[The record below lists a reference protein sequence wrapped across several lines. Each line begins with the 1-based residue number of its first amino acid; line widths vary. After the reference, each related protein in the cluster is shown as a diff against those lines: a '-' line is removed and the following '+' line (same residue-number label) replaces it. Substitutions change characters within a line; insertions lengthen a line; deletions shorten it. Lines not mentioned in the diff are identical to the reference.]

1 MKDRG
6 WLWWY
11 GLLMQALQ
19 PWVLRKLRRRGRH
32 EPLYAQHIE
41 ERWGHYSVPSGQGYV
56 WIHAVSLGETRVAG
70 LLLPRLRA
78 RWPGVRILL
87 THGTATGREL
97 GRSLLQPGD
106 VQVWQ
111 PWDTPQAVQ
120 RFLDHFRPQLG
131 LLLETEV
138 WPHWVQACRAR
149 ALPLVLINARMSEAS
164 LHKAQRLSMLSHPSY
179 SGLHEVWAQTEADAQ
194 RLRALGAPVTAV
206 LGTVKFDIE
215 VNAPQQASGLQ
226 ARSHLSRPVV
236 MMASSREGEEVLLL
250 KALREHP
257 HALER
262 AHWLLVPR
270 HPQRFDEVVGL
281 AQAQGWTVLR
291 RSNYHTLEQLIR
303 AWAAQTEVTL
313 AVGDSLGEMGVYCAL
328 SQATLMGGS
337 FEPLGGQNLIEA
349 LAYGSPVVVGPHTFN
364 FLQATDEA
372 VIAGVVVRVVDMAQG
387 IEAAL
392 QWLDRQRGS
401 SEVSAQ
407 CRQFVMHHAGAGQR
421 MVQRLES
428 LIKVDLSARATD

>member
-1 MKDRG
+1 MKTRV
-6 WLWWY
+6 WLWLY

-19 PWVLRKLRRRGRH
+19 PWVLRKLRRRARH

-41 ERWGHYSVPSGQGYV
+41 ERWGYYSVPPGHGYV
-56 WIHAVSLGETRVAG
+56 WIHAVSLGETRVAA

-111 PWDTPQAVQ
+111 PWDTLQSAQ

-138 WPHWVQACRAR
+138 WPLWVQACRVR

-164 LHKAQRLSMLSHPSY
+164 LRKAHRLSMLSHPSY
-179 SGLHEVWAQTEADAQ
+179 AGLHEVWAQTEADAQ

-206 LGTVKFDIE
+206 LGNLKFDIE
-215 VNAPQQASGLQ
+215 VNAQQQAAGLQ

-236 MMASSREGEEVLLL
+236 MMASSREGEEMLLL
-250 KALREHP
+250 KALRGHP
-257 HALER
+257 QALEQ

-270 HPQRFDEVVGL
+270 HPQRFDEVVHL
-281 AQAQGWTVLR
+281 AQENGWAVLR
-291 RSNYHTLEQLIR
+291 RSRYDSLEQLTQ
-303 AWAAQTEVTL
+303 AWCAQTQATL
-313 AVGDSLGEMGVYCAL
+313 AVGDSLGEMGVYSAL

-372 VIAGVVVRVVDMAQG
+372 VTAGVAVRVADMAQG
-387 IEAAL
+387 INAAL
-392 QWLDRQRGS
+392 QWLDRQQGA
-401 SEVSAQ
+401 SEVPAQ
-407 CRQFVMHHAGAGQR
+407 CRQFVMRHAGAGQR
-421 MVQRLES
+421 MVQRLEP
-428 LIKVDLSARATD
+428 LIQKDIKARATD

>member
-1 MKDRG
+1 MQGRAGMKHRV

-19 PWVLRKLRRRGRH
+19 PWVLRKLRRRGRL

-41 ERWGHYSVPSGQGYV
+41 ERWGHYSVPSGHGYV
-56 WIHAVSLGETRVAG
+56 WIHAVSLGETRVAA

-97 GRSLLQPGD
+97 GCSMLQPGD

-111 PWDTPQAVQ
+111 PWDTPQAVR
-120 RFLDHFRPQLG
+120 RFLDHFRPQIG

-138 WPHWVQACRAR
+138 WPHWVQACRTR

-164 LHKAQRLSMLSHPSY
+164 LRKAQRLSMLSHPSY

-206 LGTVKFDIE
+206 LGNLKFDIE
-215 VNAPQQASGLQ
+215 VNARQQAVGLQ

-236 MMASSREGEEVLLL
+236 MMASSREGEEMLLL
-250 KALREHP
+250 KALRAHP

-291 RSNYHTLEQLIR
+291 RSNYDTLEQLTR
-303 AWAAQTEVTL
+303 AWAAQTEFTL

-328 SQATLMGGS
+328 SQVTLMGGS

-349 LAYGSPVVVGPHTFN
+349 LAYGSPVVVGPNTFN

-372 VIAGVVVRVVDMAQG
+372 VTAGVAVRVVDMAQG

-392 QWLDRQRGS
+392 QWLDRQRGAS
-401 SEVSAQ
+401 AVSAQ

-421 MVQRLES
+421 MV
-428 LIKVDLSARATD
+428 